1 MTIAKHP
8 CFDNSGATGITTQGM
23 ACKAL
28 SDVLAAF
35 PEAHPARRAL
45 GDPFNPERNAR
56 ALRILQGL
64 PARVQS
70 KILAADAGKRSD
82 GTERGGR
89 A

>member
-1 MTIAKHP
+1 MTLRYHP
-8 CFDNSGATGITTQGM
+8 CFDRSGVHGIVTIGT
-23 ACKAL
+23 ACRRL

-35 PEAHPARRAL
+35 PEAHPARLAL
-45 GDPFNPERNAR
+45 GDPFSPDRNAK

-64 PARVQS
+64 PARVQA

-82 GTERGGR
+82 ATERGGR